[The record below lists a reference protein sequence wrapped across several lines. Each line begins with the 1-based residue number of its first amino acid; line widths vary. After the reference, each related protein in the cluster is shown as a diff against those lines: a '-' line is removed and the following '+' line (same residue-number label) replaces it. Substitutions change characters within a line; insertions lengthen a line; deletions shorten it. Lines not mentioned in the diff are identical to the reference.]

1 MIAMDKLK
9 SSIPFNHLN
18 WRAMLT
24 RLVITLFVLAA
35 VLKIGS

>member
-9 SSIPFNHLN
+9 TSIAVSEFT
-18 WRAMLT
+18 WRTLLT
-24 RLVITLFVLAA
+24 RLIITFVLLAA

>member
-1 MIAMDKLK
+1 MLAMDKLK
-9 SSIPFNHLN
+9 TSMIVSKFS

-24 RLVITLFVLAA
+24 RLILTLFLLAA

>member
-9 SSIPFNHLN
+9 SSIVVSELS
-18 WRAMLT
+18 WRTMLT
-24 RLVITLFVLAA
+24 RLIITFILLAA

>member
-9 SSIPFNHLN
+9 SSILVSEVT
-18 WRAMLT
+18 WRTLLT
-24 RLVITLFVLAA
+24 RLIITLFLLAA

>member
-9 SSIPFNHLN
+9 SSIAVTQFT
-18 WRAMLT
+18 WRALLT
-24 RLVITLFVLAA
+24 RLVITCILLAA